1 MLEENIQALVNSGEL
16 ISHCPI
22 TGEKYVMPMPKDW
35 VDEQKDTTQLRDAA
49 AASLNSSKNDNPLV
63 IAPEDVTLASLQES
77 RVLERIL
84 SGASKRVVAREL
96 NISTK
101 TVERICYSPR
111 GREQLS
117 ACVNRMNDSA
127 AKSLELLMEQSLGQ
141 LSDMLVDGNIDT
153 KLKCIDRVIGL
164 YVKLNKLAECS
175 IPRVSQTRTT
185 KTKDGTVDKMTVT
198 QSVL

>member
-1 MLEENIQALVNSGEL
+1 MNEITTHIEGKPLAIALPTEWLEEYQDN
-16 ISHCPI
+16 
-22 TGEKYVMPMPKDW
+22 
-35 VDEQKDTTQLRDAA
+35 TQLRDAA
-49 AASLNSSKNDNPLV
+49 AASLKSSKNDNPLV
-63 IAPEDVTLASLQES
+63 VSSEDVTLACLQES

-84 SGASKRVVAREL
+84 GGASKRVVAREL

-127 AKSLELLMEQSLGQ
+127 AKSLELLMEQSFGQ
-141 LSDMLVDGNIDT
+141 LSDMLVDGNMDT

-164 YVKLNKLAECS
+164 YVKLNKISECS

-185 KTKDGTVDKMTVT
+185 KSDDGTVDKMTVT
-198 QSVL
+198 QTVVS